1 MSFFKNIPYEL
12 VLGWRYTR
20 AGRATRRNGFI
31 SFISGVSMMGIGLG
45 VAALIIVLSVMNG
58 FQKEVRDRMLGV
70 VSHIEVYAADGA
82 AVADLPALL
91 ARLKAHPQ
99 VVGAAPFITA
109 QALLARGEDMK
120 GVLVLDFGVPYQA
133 PGETVLSLL
142 ANAWPPSLILGGL
155 GVLIGAPLGIL
166 LGMAAALRRNSWID
180 YVASALSVIGLT
192 IPVFVIS
199 MMLILVFAVWLNWLP
214 ASGWGKPERWI
225 LPIIAYAAIPLA
237 TYARYT
243 RSAMLD
249 TLNRPF
255 VTALRAKGL
264 SERRIIFQHVLRNSA
279 IPMVTV
285 FLPMFIG
292 TATGSIFVE
301 AMFRVPG
308 LGSYFVSSITNRD
321 YPLEMALVLMVTLA
335 TCLAYLISDIAYAW
349 LNPRIRL
356 GDDSQ

>member
-1 MSFFKNIPYEL
+1 MIVYLIKRLLSVAVTFFIVSL
-12 VLGWRYTR
+12 VIFL
-20 AGRATRRNGFI
+20 
-31 SFISGVSMMGIGLG
+31 MMHAVPGGPFTEKDMPLSAA
-45 VAALIIVLSVMNG
+45 VKAALN
-58 FQKEVRDRMLGV
+58 
-70 VSHIEVYAADGA
+70 
-82 AVADLPALL
+82 
-91 ARLKAHPQ
+91 ARLGLDQPLWVQYTNYMA
-99 VVGAAPFITA
+99 
-109 QALLARGEDMK
+109 
-120 GVLVLDFGVPYQA
+120 GVLQGNWGVPYQS
-133 PGETVLSLL
+133 PGETVISLL
-142 ANAWPPSLILGGL
+142 QQAWVPSLILGGS
-155 GVLIGAPLGIL
+155 GVIIGAALGIL
-166 LGMAAALRRNSWID
+166 IGMAAALKRNSWID
-180 YVASALSVIGLT
+180 YLASTLSVLGLT

-199 MMLILVFAVWLNWLP
+199 MLLILIFAVWLNWLP

-285 FLPMFIG
+285 FLPMFMG

-301 AMFRVPG
+301 AMFRIPG
-308 LGSYFVSSITNRD
+308 LGSYFVSSIENRD
-321 YPLEMALVLMVTLA
+321 YPLEMALVLMFTIGI
-335 TCLAYLISDIAYAW
+335 CFAYLISDIAYAW

-356 GDDSQ
+356 GDDAK

>member
-1 MSFFKNIPYEL
+1 MIVYLIKRLLSIALTFFIVSL
-12 VLGWRYTR
+12 VVFLMMHAVPGGPFDGNDMPVSPEVRAKLMARLGLDQPLWVQYV
-20 AGRATRRNGFI
+20 NYM
-31 SFISGVSMMGIGLG
+31 SGVLQG
-45 VAALIIVLSVMNG
+45 
-58 FQKEVRDRMLGV
+58 
-70 VSHIEVYAADGA
+70 
-82 AVADLPALL
+82 
-91 ARLKAHPQ
+91 
-99 VVGAAPFITA
+99 
-109 QALLARGEDMK
+109 
-120 GVLVLDFGVPYQA
+120 DFGVPYQS
-133 PGETVLSLL
+133 PGETVVSLL
-142 ANAWPPSLILGGL
+142 SQAWLPSLILGGS
-155 GVLIGAPLGIL
+155 GVIIGAALGIL
-166 LGMAAALRRNSWID
+166 IGMAAALKRNSWID
-180 YVASALSVIGLT
+180 YLASTLSVLGLT

-199 MMLILVFAVWLNWLP
+199 MLLILIFAVWLGWLP

-225 LPIIAYAAIPLA
+225 LPIAAYAAIPLA

-264 SERRIIFQHVLRNSA
+264 SEGRIIFQHVLRNSA

-301 AMFRVPG
+301 AMFRIPG

-321 YPLEMALVLMVTLA
+321 YPLEMALVLMVTVGI
-335 TCLAYLISDIAYAW
+335 CFAYLISDIAYAW

-356 GDDSQ
+356 GDDTQ

>member
-1 MSFFKNIPYEL
+1 MIVYLIKRLLSIALTFFIVSL
-12 VLGWRYTR
+12 VVFLMMHAVPGGPFDGNDMPVSAAVRDKLMARLGLDQPLWVQYV
-20 AGRATRRNGFI
+20 NYM
-31 SFISGVSMMGIGLG
+31 SGVLQG
-45 VAALIIVLSVMNG
+45 
-58 FQKEVRDRMLGV
+58 
-70 VSHIEVYAADGA
+70 
-82 AVADLPALL
+82 
-91 ARLKAHPQ
+91 
-99 VVGAAPFITA
+99 
-109 QALLARGEDMK
+109 
-120 GVLVLDFGVPYQA
+120 DFGVPYQS
-133 PGETVLSLL
+133 PGETVISLL
-142 ANAWPPSLILGGL
+142 RQAWIPSLILGGS
-155 GVLIGAPLGIL
+155 GVIIGAVLGIL
-166 LGMAAALRRNSWID
+166 IGMAAALRRNSWID
-180 YVASALSVIGLT
+180 YLASTLSVLGLT

-199 MMLILVFAVWLNWLP
+199 MLLILIFAVWLGWLP

-225 LPIIAYAAIPLA
+225 LPIAAYAAIPLA

-264 SERRIIFQHVLRNSA
+264 SEGRIIFQHVLRNSA

-301 AMFRVPG
+301 AMFRIPG

-321 YPLEMALVLMVTLA
+321 YPLEMALVLMVTVGI
-335 TCLAYLISDIAYAW
+335 CFAYLISDIAYAW

-356 GDDSQ
+356 GDDVQ

>member
-1 MSFFKNIPYEL
+1 M
-12 VLGWRYTR
+12 
-20 AGRATRRNGFI
+20 
-31 SFISGVSMMGIGLG
+31 
-45 VAALIIVLSVMNG
+45 
-58 FQKEVRDRMLGV
+58 
-70 VSHIEVYAADGA
+70 
-82 AVADLPALL
+82 
-91 ARLKAHPQ
+91 
-99 VVGAAPFITA
+99 
-109 QALLARGEDMK
+109 
-120 GVLVLDFGVPYQA
+120 
-133 PGETVLSLL
+133 
-142 ANAWPPSLILGGL
+142 PSLVLGGL

-166 LGMAAALRRNSWID
+166 LGMAAALNRNTWID
-180 YVASALSVIGLT
+180 YLASALATLGLT

-199 MMLILVFAVWLNWLP
+199 MLLILVFAVWLNWLP

-249 TLNRPF
+249 TLNQPF
-255 VTALRAKGL
+255 VTVLRAKGL

-308 LGSYFVSSITNRD
+308 PRRLLRLLDREARLSARD
-321 YPLEMALVLMVTLA
+321 GADADDHLHVLHRLPALRHRLRAAQSAHPRRRRRAMTDRRRAPSPRRAYRQRSPLWFRLA
-335 TCLAYLISDIAYAW
+335 PLHRQQGGRRSAASCS
-349 LNPRIRL
+349 P
-356 GDDSQ
+356 S

>member
-1 MSFFKNIPYEL
+1 MIVYLIKRLLSVAVTFFIVSL
-12 VLGWRYTR
+12 VIFL
-20 AGRATRRNGFI
+20 
-31 SFISGVSMMGIGLG
+31 MMHAVPGGPFTEKDMPLSAA
-45 VAALIIVLSVMNG
+45 VKAALN
-58 FQKEVRDRMLGV
+58 
-70 VSHIEVYAADGA
+70 
-82 AVADLPALL
+82 
-91 ARLKAHPQ
+91 ARLGLDQPLWVQYVNYMA
-99 VVGAAPFITA
+99 
-109 QALLARGEDMK
+109 
-120 GVLVLDFGVPYQA
+120 GVLQGNWGVPYQS
-133 PGETVLSLL
+133 PGETVISLL
-142 ANAWPPSLILGGL
+142 QQAWVPSLILGGS
-155 GVLIGAPLGIL
+155 GVIIGAALGIL
-166 LGMAAALRRNSWID
+166 IGMAAALKRNSWID
-180 YVASALSVIGLT
+180 YLASTLSVLGLT

-199 MMLILVFAVWLNWLP
+199 MLLILIFAVWLNWLP

-285 FLPMFIG
+285 FLPMFMG

-301 AMFRVPG
+301 AMFRIPG
-308 LGSYFVSSITNRD
+308 LGSYFVSSIENRD
-321 YPLEMALVLMVTLA
+321 YPLEMALVLMFTIGI
-335 TCLAYLISDIAYAW
+335 CFAYLISDIAYAW

-356 GDDSQ
+356 GDDAK